1 MLFSDPIYLFL
12 FLPLAVC
19 VSDFLSHWIG
29 KTAVLGAIILFSCV
43 FYGMWGYDYLLILIA
58 SICLNWLVSYG
69 LLNLSDTR
77 RGLRDTLLYAGQTF
91 NFSLLVLFK
100 YSYFLTDFFGGAAAI
115 NAGTIAIPIGIS
127 FYTFQQA
134 VFLQEAHRREANVV
148 AYLGTNGGM
157 KDLIPGFIRYSA
169 FIAFFPQLVIGPIVY
184 LSEFAPQVAK
194 NTFGKLGRKNL
205 EVGTLLIC
213 VGLFKKLVIAD
224 NLARFIDPTFASLA
238 EGETVHLAEAWAAS
252 LGYYA
257 QLYFDFS
264 GYSDLALGSARLF
277 GVTLPINFY
286 SPLKAVS
293 IADFY
298 KRWHITLSRVIARFL
313 YTPLSVNGARFAF
326 QKISFSALRRFPMI
340 WIPLLVNFLA
350 IALWHGATPTFLL
363 FGIIHGLWYILE
375 IELKG
380 THLWK
385 RWKKYSS
392 PAQRAHLGRA
402 TFFIPMLLCFSLFR
416 ADSIATW
423 NNLIVVMFVP
433 DFDVLF
439 QITTL
444 QIRNVALALIALS
457 ICLFLPNVY
466 ELAKPSEPGLMT
478 YDTQPTSVS
487 IFSRLEWRP
496 NWQWGCAMALA
507 LLLSLWFIGRLPPF
521 LYLGF

>member
-169 FIAFFPQLVIGPIVY
+169 
-184 LSEFAPQVAK
+184 
-194 NTFGKLGRKNL
+194 
-205 EVGTLLIC
+205 IC